1 MQSGEGK
8 PSLYWSFCSS
18 LESIWP
24 QESSRHKSFPWKMVL
39 DPLFSRLLFVCNG
52 HKAPA
57 VERWAGWGSVIQVS
71 ELIRAHLNRSTMQ
84 TPNNLRLQQTKVLIF
99 QFHVFQSIIT
109 KSSTMNQWNSHQFR
123 VKAAAADFATSET
136 TPVMPLIRSKFYWGP
151 FRRLMS
157 EMFMENWREKSRA
170 KKIGPRDPGRT
181 DTKKDFSPD
190 RTFIYCKQNLWLLLL
205 DSSFMSA
212 FILVT
217 IWFLTILQILWI
229 ASRQKQRRVKLNL
242 IQTQGLKH
250 EAGFL
255 LVEVGIW
262 SHLFTHFAQRQPVVK
277 REVDTQ
283 SWWGS
288 ALQSSSWK
296 KSTVL
301 WIQPKGVPQISFR
314 SFGWLG
320 MRDLHRTD
328 FWTLALSTS
337 VNLRN
342 VPEKGGSTWLQAMSA
357 WDIVL
362 RSHSDTYE
370 TSLKPTKQ
378 RTFVYAGQGNFRKT
392 WLGIEET
399 QDGKKHRGS
408 RLTNVSS
415 YSPWLL

>member
-1 MQSGEGK
+1 MQSGKGK

-57 VERWAGWGSVIQVS
+57 VGRWAGWGSVIQVS

-99 QFHVFQSIIT
+99 QFHVFQSMIT

-136 TPVMPLIRSKFYWGP
+136 TPVMPLIRSKLYWGP

-157 EMFMENWREKSRA
+157 EIIMENWREKSRA

-288 ALQSSSWK
+288 ALQSSSC
-296 KSTVL
+296 
-301 WIQPKGVPQISFR
+301 
-314 SFGWLG
+314 
-320 MRDLHRTD
+320 
-328 FWTLALSTS
+328 
-337 VNLRN
+337 
-342 VPEKGGSTWLQAMSA
+342 
-357 WDIVL
+357 
-362 RSHSDTYE
+362 
-370 TSLKPTKQ
+370 
-378 RTFVYAGQGNFRKT
+378 
-392 WLGIEET
+392 
-399 QDGKKHRGS
+399 
-408 RLTNVSS
+408 
-415 YSPWLL
+415 